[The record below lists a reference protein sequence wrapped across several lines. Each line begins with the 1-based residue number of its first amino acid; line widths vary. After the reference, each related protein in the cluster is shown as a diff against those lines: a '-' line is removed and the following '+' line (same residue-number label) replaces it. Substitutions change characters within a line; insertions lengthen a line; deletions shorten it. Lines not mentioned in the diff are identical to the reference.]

1 MCWACGNPG
10 LIHDNGSG
18 SSGGA
23 SVVSSPA
30 TGGHDIDGLLS
41 GLKWSGTLTYTFPD
55 SAAGYEASYGNGE
68 PTATGFARVSVAQQ
82 TAVHA
87 IMGQVAGYTN
97 LEIKFVASGP
107 ADIRIAQSSEANP
120 TAYAYYPGSEEG
132 GDVWFGTQYD
142 YRSPK
147 LGDYYYLTHIHELGH
162 ALGLKHSHVGGG
174 VANVAVPAEH
184 DALEYTVMS
193 YRTYVG
199 GPTTG
204 YTAETYGYPTTFM
217 MNDIRA
223 LQEMY
228 GADFTTQSGNTVYTW
243 NASTGEFSINGAGQG
258 RPGGANA
265 PASANVV
272 FMTVWDGGGVD
283 TYDLSNYATGVTI
296 DLNPGGYSITSS
308 VQVAYLGNGHY
319 AHGNVYNAY
328 LYEGDTR
335 SLIEN
340 AVGGSGADTIIGN
353 AGNNRLDGRAG
364 ADRLAGGS
372 GDDVFVF
379 RAGFGTDTVT
389 DFTAGGTSD
398 RIDLSSFAALHALSD
413 VLALAQQSGANT
425 VLSFTTGLSLILQG
439 VTKSALTAADFIF
452 APSIGPNDAPTRIA
466 LSKTTVA
473 ENAAGATIGNVTV
486 SDPDGD
492 TAFTFA
498 VSDDRFVVSGA
509 PGAYKLNFDAGKAL
523 DFEDGSTI
531 ALTVIATDGGGLS
544 KTQSF
549 TIGVVD
555 ASGATIKG
563 TSTDD
568 VMSLTRSVAGQA
580 KVTEESDNIGGAG
593 GNDRIWGY
601 GGADR
606 ISGAEGNDELHGGLG
621 NDVFN
626 GGAGRDLLEGGCG
639 NDRFTGGAGSD
650 KFFFGPAFGKDTITD
665 FSPSGVAH
673 DLICFQKSVFASYA
687 SVRAAAQQVG
697 DNVEI
702 TVDASNTIT
711 LLHMQLAKLGAGD
724 FYFV

>member
-1 MCWACGNPG
+1 MCWACGNAA
-10 LIHDNGSG
+10 LIHDDGSG
-18 SSGGA
+18 STDGA
-23 SVVSSPA
+23 SVVYSPA

-41 GLKWSGTLTYTFPD
+41 GLKWSGTLTYAFPS
-55 SAAGYEASYGNGE
+55 SAAAYEAYYGYGE
-68 PTATGFARVSVAQQ
+68 PTAAGFAQVSSAQQ
-82 TAVHA
+82 AAVHT

-97 LEIKFVASGP
+97 LAIQFASSGA

-120 TAYAYYPGSEEG
+120 TAYAYYPGSDEG
-132 GDVWFGTQYD
+132 GDIWFGTQYN

-174 VANVAVPAEH
+174 VSNVAVPSEH

-228 GADFTTQSGNTVYTW
+228 GADFTTKSGNTVYTW
-243 NASTGEFSINGAGQG
+243 NASTGEFSIDGAGQG
-258 RPGGANA
+258 RPGGPNA

-308 VQVAYLGNGHY
+308 DQVAYLGNGHF

-328 LYEGDTR
+328 LYKGDTR

-364 ADRLAGGS
+364 ADMLAGGS

-379 RAGFGTDTVT
+379 RGGYGTDTVT
-389 DFTAGGTSD
+389 DFTAGGSTD
-398 RIDLSSFAALHALSD
+398 RIDLSSFSAFHNLAD
-413 VLALAQQSGANT
+413 VLALALQSGANT
-425 VLSFTTGLSLILQG
+425 VLSFTTGLSLTLQG
-439 VTKSALTAADFIF
+439 VTKSSLTAADFIF
-452 APSIGPNDAPTRIA
+452 APSMGPNDAPTGIA

-473 ENAAGATIGNVTV
+473 ENTAGATIGNVTV
-486 SDPDGD
+486 SDPDAD
-492 TAFTFA
+492 TAFAFA
-498 VSDDRFVVSGA
+498 VSDARFIVTGR
-509 PGAYKLNFDAGKAL
+509 PGAYNLKLAAGQAL
-523 DFEDGSTI
+523 DFESGSTV
-531 ALTVIATDGGGLS
+531 ALTVTATDGGGLS
-544 KTQSF
+544 KSQSF
-549 TIGVVD
+549 TIGVTD

-563 TSTDD
+563 TKLAD
-568 VMSLTRSVAGQA
+568 VVSLTRSVTGQS

-606 ISGAEGNDELHGGLG
+606 ISGADGDDELHGGLG
-621 NDVFN
+621 NDIFN
-626 GGAGRDLLEGGCG
+626 GGAGRDLLDGGCG

-650 KFFFGPAFGKDTITD
+650 KFFFGGGFGKDVITD
-665 FSPSGVAH
+665 FAAFGSAH
-673 DLICFQKSVFASYA
+673 DLIGFQKNVFGNYA
-687 SVRAAAQQVG
+687 GVRAAAEQVG
-697 DNVEI
+697 RNVEI

-711 LLHMQLAKLGAGD
+711 LVNVQLAKLDASD